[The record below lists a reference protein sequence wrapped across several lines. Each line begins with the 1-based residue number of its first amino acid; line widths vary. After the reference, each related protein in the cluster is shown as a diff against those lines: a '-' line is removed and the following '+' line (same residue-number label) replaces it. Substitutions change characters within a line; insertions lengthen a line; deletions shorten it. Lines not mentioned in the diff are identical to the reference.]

1 MTGRLHDPTEA
12 NRRRRARER
21 LRDLSQRARPSDE
34 PIRVTLLGR
43 AAMLLLGVILLTGS
57 AMLANAASPP
67 STPKPIGL
75 IALLGVSLIALPGLG
90 LLAVALL
97 PERIGAAIL
106 KAMMSIFG
114 WIIEGLGQI
123 TTNIRP

>member
-1 MTGRLHDPTEA
+1 MTRRLHDPTEA
-12 NRRRRARER
+12 NRRRRARDR
-21 LRDLSQRARPSDE
+21 LRDLSRRARKPNE

-43 AAMLLLGVILLTGS
+43 AAMLLLGIALVAGGG
-57 AMLANAASPP
+57 MLARTGWRPG
-67 STPKPIGL
+67 TPAPVGVA
-75 IALLGVSLIALPGLG
+75 ALLGATLVALPGLG

-106 KAMMSIFG
+106 DAMMSIFG

-123 TTNIRP
+123 R